1 MHLVE
6 LIQVVKFARL
16 HLFRLEVLNSNLKNK
31 TSKKRREKKLFP
43 WGEDPRAPCT
53 RLPLFHTLEC
63 LHFLALIHGLVNS
76 CDLLV
81 FRIKS

>member
-16 HLFRLEVLNSNLKNK
+16 HLFRLEVSNSNLKNK

-43 WGEDPRAPCT
+43 WGRIQGALYAST
-53 RLPLFHTLEC
+53 RRPLSHALEC
-63 LHFLALIHGLVNS
+63 LHFLASTDSWFSKFL
-76 CDLLV
+76 
-81 FRIKS
+81 